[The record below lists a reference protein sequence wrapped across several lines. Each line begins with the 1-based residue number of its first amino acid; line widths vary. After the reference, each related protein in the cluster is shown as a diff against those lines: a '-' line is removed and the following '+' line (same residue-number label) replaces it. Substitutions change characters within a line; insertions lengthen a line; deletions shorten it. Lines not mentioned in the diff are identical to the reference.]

1 MLVNVCKEK
10 NIDLYEI
17 VPSTID
23 YSLNRKLINKDE
35 CAWSLDEQVKYI
47 IFLIESFNYQIPK
60 FNAKLNC
67 LTEEM
72 KKEQFDAAKTIEM
85 YESCLKLLSEIYFY
99 KVTLNSILSINSNV
113 SDDDKIINNIVEM
126 NKAIDLFI
134 SETYK
139 STNDFMKSVETFYK
153 FGLATINEYYKLK
166 NQGKDVLNLIDK
178 INLITWLI

>member
-1 MLVNVCKEK
+1 MK
-10 NIDLYEI
+10 N
-17 VPSTID
+17 
-23 YSLNRKLINKDE
+23 K
-35 CAWSLDEQVKYI
+35 
-47 IFLIESFNYQIPK
+47 
-60 FNAKLNC
+60 
-67 LTEEM
+67 
-72 KKEQFDAAKTIEM
+72 QFDAIKTIEM

-99 KVTLNSILSINSNV
+99 KVTINNILSSNPIV
-113 SDDDKIINNIVEM
+113 DGDDETINNIVEM
-126 NKAIDLFI
+126 NKVIDLFI